1 MRHEFSISII
11 LASML
16 ALMFLSVDAQQGQ
29 GGGSGDRDQ
38 QTDRDRTYDR
48 DQDQDRDRTYDRDQ
62 DYTVDR
68 DQDRDRTYDRDQD
81 YTVDRDQD
89 RDRTYDRDQD
99 QDRDRDRDY
108 AAGESMDRDRD
119 RDRDQ
124 LQGNDQDRDRTRD
137 QDRLHVTDPA
147 SLGDADI
154 YGSALMSQEELKQ
167 YRNQLSNTES
177 EESRELFQ
185 AQHEAKMQERAQLQ
199 GKDLVP
205 PGQGP
210 IYGGEL
216 MTVQE
221 RNEYREQLRHMD
233 ANEERDKFQAQHRE
247 QMELRAKA
255 LELDIE
261 EAE

>member
-1 MRHEFSISII
+1 MRYKLSIGLI
-11 LASML
+11 LASIL
-16 ALMFLSVDAQQGQ
+16 VLMFVAVDAQQGQ

-38 QTDRDRTYDR
+38 QMDRDHTFDR
-48 DQDQDRDRTYDRDQ
+48 
-62 DYTVDR
+62 
-68 DQDRDRTYDRDQD
+68 
-81 YTVDRDQD
+81 
-89 RDRTYDRDQD
+89 D

-108 AAGESMDRDRD
+108 TTTDTMDRDQD

-124 LQGNDQDRDRTRD
+124 LQGHDKDQDQDRIRDR
-137 QDRLHVTDPA
+137 DRLHTSDP
-147 SLGDADI
+147 SNLGDADI
-154 YGSALMSQEELKQ
+154 YGSALMSEEELNQ
-167 YRNQLSNTES
+167 YRNQLRNMETVQAREQFQS
-177 EESRELFQ
+177 E
-185 AQHEAKMQERAQLQ
+185 HEDKMQARAQKQ

-205 PGQGP
+205 PGQGA

-221 RNEYREQLRHMD
+221 RNQYREQLRLID
-233 ANEERDKFQAQHRE
+233 SDEERLKFQAQHRE

>member
-1 MRHEFSISII
+1 MRHKLSISII

-16 ALMFLSVDAQQGQ
+16 AITFLTADAQQGQ
-29 GGGSGDRDQ
+29 GGGGSGDRGQ
-38 QTDRDRTYDR
+38 QM
-48 DQDQDRDRTYDRDQ
+48 DQDRDYDRNM
-62 DYTVDR
+62 
-68 DQDRDRTYDRDQD
+68 
-81 YTVDRDQD
+81 
-89 RDRTYDRDQD
+89 D

-108 AAGESMDRDRD
+108 TTTDSMDRDRD
-119 RDRDQ
+119 QDRDQ
-124 LQGNDQDRDRTRD
+124 ASGHDQDQDRVQDRDR
-137 QDRLHVTDPA
+137 LHVSDPA
-147 SLGDADI
+147 SLRDGDV
-154 YGSALMSQEELKQ
+154 YGSALMSEEELKQ
-167 YRNQLSNTES
+167 YRNQLMNMETAEA
-177 EESRELFQ
+177 REQ
-185 AQHEAKMQERAQLQ
+185 HQTRHEAKMQERAQLQ

-221 RNEYREQLRHMD
+221 RNQYREQLRHMD
-233 ANEERDKFQAQHRE
+233 SQDEVEKFQAQHRE

>member
-1 MRHEFSISII
+1 MRHKVSISII
-11 LASML
+11 FASML

-38 QTDRDRTYDR
+38 QTDRGRTYDR
-48 DQDQDRDRTYDRDQ
+48 DQ
-62 DYTVDR
+62 

-124 LQGNDQDRDRTRD
+124 LQGHDQDRDRTRD
-137 QDRLHVTDPA
+137 QDHRQITDPA
-147 SLGDADI
+147 TLGDEHI

-167 YRNQLSNTES
+167 YRNQLTIMES
-177 EESRELFQ
+177 EESRELYQ

-221 RNEYREQLRHMD
+221 RNQYREQLRKMD
-233 ANEERDKFQAQHRE
+233 SEDEREKFQAQHRE